1 MAPQPAPIFTCRIIS
16 ALISFFV
23 FVLLSGAPSFGQA
36 TTPPALQ
43 TPWIPAPQPVLPPQ
57 VTNALQ
63 VNMASSVG
71 PGYSPPPPA
80 MPPNPMMSPTWDQTR
95 QFIDQ
100 HPSLRTLDQ
109 VTKFTLIY
117 GGTGASPILSSPYLN
132 NGQPN
137 PFFQNGHVVPN
148 WYVPATWSSTQMNWT
163 SVQSNGFVPSASPT
177 TNSWSSGTTP
187 YNPTSYTP
195 TYRPPVYQPPQQ
207 APARVVPNNS
217 QLRPFPTSTLATTTG
232 NNLLASRPAALTRAI
247 ESGERALALSESA
260 GDKVGQVANHAALA
274 QLLVQQGKL
283 DQAFLHLTVAE
294 TMTKTVGDPRLQ
306 INVLQTKGAAYM
318 SSGEFEKSLD
328 AYREAMKLSRSLND
342 DASQAELFA
351 SSGWA
356 FQSLGNVPR
365 ALGCY
370 ESAITLFTKV
380 GNKDGEVRTRI
391 GIGSLYQS
399 IGEPQKASEQYMK
412 AAPSASDEQYA
423 RMLISVAEIH
433 QSQNQPREAL
443 TRYKK
448 ALSLIGSTN
457 DPSLEGAIWTGMAR
471 SHMTSGSYLVAQDY
485 FERARVKIKE
495 SGNRAA
501 EAGIIASIGE
511 LNYWVAI

>member
-1 MAPQPAPIFTCRIIS
+1 MTQRHGLHPSKLIIS
-16 ALISFFV
+16 VLISLFV
-23 FVLLSGAPSFGQA
+23 FALFSAPPLFGQA
-36 TTPPALQ
+36 TEPAGMRSPLEQQITPR
-43 TPWIPAPQPVLPPQ
+43 PWVPPIPPVNNIPNPNAGNSLSLPG
-57 VTNALQ
+57 
-63 VNMASSVG
+63 VNVWASV
-71 PGYSPPPPA
+71 PGHNPSPPA
-80 MPPNPMMSPTWDQTR
+80 MPANPMMSPTWDQTR

-100 HPSLRTLDQ
+100 HPALRTLDQ
-109 VTKFTLIY
+109 VTKF
-117 GGTGASPILSSPYLN
+117 
-132 NGQPN
+132 
-137 PFFQNGHVVPN
+137 FFQNGHVVPN

-232 NNLLASRPAALTRAI
+232 NNLLASRPAAVTRAI

-328 AYREAMKLSRSLND
+328 TYREAMKLSRSLND
-342 DASQAELFA
+342 RAGQAELFA

-356 FQSLGNVPR
+356 FQSLGNIPR

-370 ESAITLFTKV
+370 ESAITLFAEM
-380 GNKDGEVRTRI
+380 GNKDGEVRARI
-391 GIGSLYQS
+391 GIGSLYQAL
-399 IGEPQKASEQYMK
+399 GEWNKASEQYMR
-412 AAPSASDEQYA
+412 AAPNASDEQYFC
-423 RMLISVAEIH
+423 
-433 QSQNQPREAL
+433 
-443 TRYKK
+443 K
-448 ALSLIGSTN
+448 
-457 DPSLEGAIWTGMAR
+457 
-471 SHMTSGSYLVAQDY
+471 
-485 FERARVKIKE
+485 
-495 SGNRAA
+495 
-501 EAGIIASIGE
+501 
-511 LNYWVAI
+511 